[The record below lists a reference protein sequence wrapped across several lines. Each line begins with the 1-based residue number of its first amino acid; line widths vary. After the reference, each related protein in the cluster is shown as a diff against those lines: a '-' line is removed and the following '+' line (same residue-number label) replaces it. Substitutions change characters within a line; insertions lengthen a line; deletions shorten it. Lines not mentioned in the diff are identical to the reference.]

1 MATASATHREVT
13 MCTACPDPG
22 LEDHGLRHPFRTTPT
37 YLVRSV
43 GDMTTP
49 RSTPPPATQERA
61 DLVDVLRKHRGLF
74 RLTVAG
80 LTDEQ
85 ARLTPTVS
93 TLSLGGLIKHVTA
106 VEQQWA
112 SFVVDV
118 PAPSPDIDWANIDW
132 SDPPPEVQQYADGFR
147 MLEDEGLAGLLAR
160 YDEVAAATDELVLS
174 VELDAL
180 QPLPK
185 APWFEPGASW
195 SARRVFTHILAET
208 AQHAGHADI
217 IRETID
223 GQKSMG

>member
-1 MATASATHREVT
+1 V
-13 MCTACPDPG
+13 
-22 LEDHGLRHPFRTTPT
+22 
-37 YLVRSV
+37 VRSV
-43 GDMTTP
+43 GTMTTQH
-49 RSTPPPATQERA
+49 STPPPSTSPSGPGMQERA
-61 DLVDVLRKHRGLF
+61 DLLDVLRKHRGLF
-74 RLTVAG
+74 RHTVAG

-85 ARLTPTVS
+85 ARVTPTVS

-112 SFVVDV
+112 SFVVDG
-118 PAPSPDIDWANIDW
+118 PAPSPEIDWANIDW
-132 SDPPPEVQQYADGFR
+132 SSPPPEVQQYADGFR
-147 MLEDEGLAGLLAR
+147 MLEGESLAGLLAR
-160 YDEVAAATDELVLS
+160 YDEVAAATDELVNS
-174 VELDAL
+174 VDLDAP

-217 IRETID
+217 LRESID